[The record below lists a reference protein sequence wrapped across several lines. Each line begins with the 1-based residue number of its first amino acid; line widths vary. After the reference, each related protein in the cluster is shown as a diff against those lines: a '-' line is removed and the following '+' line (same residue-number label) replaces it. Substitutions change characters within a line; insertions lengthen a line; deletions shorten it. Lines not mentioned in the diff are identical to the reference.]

1 MVSAAS
7 TEAPR
12 DLSRSREVAI
22 RVVAHACGLARSV
35 QAAAVAASCSNNSS
49 STAPPV
55 HGPNAVSDSGSG
67 AVPARDKPDLSPV
80 TVADYAVQAYVS
92 LALAHAFPADRFIA
106 EESSTA
112 LRADPALLA
121 AVVEVTAAAFA
132 PHSLVPE
139 DVVCAIDRCAG
150 GDGPQTGRCWV
161 LDPIDGT
168 RGFVAHRQY
177 CVALALTV
185 DGIPVLG
192 TLGCPALPAR
202 TSPGRPITAAIAVG
216 TAPSSPPQAAG
227 DTSVTDCSDAE
238 IGVIFHAVICHGAY
252 AVSVRDAVKAYPDPL
267 PGAPPP
273 PAIRVLDSVAA
284 MPSPNDHLA
293 KNAVAAAAVA
303 TVGPTGTLPPPL
315 SAPPMGEPVHVDDQ
329 GDPAWAI
336 FCESVEARH
345 SSHELS
351 ARVASL
357 LGVKATP
364 VRMDSQ
370 AKYGAMSRGNF
381 HIFMRFP
388 KKGYVEN
395 VWDHA
400 AGQVVITEAGG
411 KVTDGRGRPL
421 NFTLGRHLDNDD
433 GIVATNGR
441 LHDAVIAAVQKALS
455 DKRVCN

>member
-1 MVSAAS
+1 MVSAMS
-7 TEAPR
+7 TESPR

-22 RVVAHACGLARSV
+22 RVVAHACGLARRV
-35 QAAAVAASCSNNSS
+35 QAAAVAASSNSS
-49 STAPPV
+49 SAFAV
-55 HGPNAVSDSGSG
+55 GDVDAVSGSGSG

-106 EESSTA
+106 EETSSA
-112 LRADPALLA
+112 LRADPDLLA

-139 DVVCAIDRCAG
+139 DVICAIDRCAG

-192 TLGCPALPAR
+192 TLGCPALPLR
-202 TSPGRPITAAIAVG
+202 TPGRPITTAVAGG
-216 TAPSSPPQAAG
+216 TASSSPPQAAQ
-227 DTSVTDCSDAE
+227 DTSVTNGNEAE
-238 IGVIFHAVICHGAY
+238 IGVVFHAVICHGAY

-273 PAIRVLDSVAA
+273 PDTRVLDSVDSR
-284 MPSPNDHLA
+284 PSPGDHLG
-293 KNAVAAAAVA
+293 KNAVAAAS
-303 TVGPTGTLPPPL
+303 VGPAALAPPPL
-315 SAPPMGEPVHVDDQ
+315 SAPPMGEPVRVDDQ
-329 GDPAWAI
+329 GDPAWAV

-455 DKRVCN
+455 DQQVSK